1 MKNSLKNFLLL
12 SIFIIGFSAVT
23 SAQINK
29 ADVETMLS
37 KQGTTLGAIKKV
49 YVHNVKQFYTDGTAK
64 YVYDEYADLTYWIS
78 DRGIFIQGKTV
89 QFFPFSTMRHIS
101 VSETL
106 MTIHLL

>member
-1 MKNSLKNFLLL
+1 MKNLLLL
-12 SIFIIGFSAVT
+12 SLFIIGFSAVT
-23 SAQINK
+23 SAQMNK

-37 KQGTTLGAIKKV
+37 KQGITLETINKV
-49 YVHNVKQFYTDGTAK
+49 YVYNIKQFYTDGTSK

-89 QFFPFSTMRHIS
+89 QFFPFSTMRHIT
-101 VSETL
+101 VSEAS